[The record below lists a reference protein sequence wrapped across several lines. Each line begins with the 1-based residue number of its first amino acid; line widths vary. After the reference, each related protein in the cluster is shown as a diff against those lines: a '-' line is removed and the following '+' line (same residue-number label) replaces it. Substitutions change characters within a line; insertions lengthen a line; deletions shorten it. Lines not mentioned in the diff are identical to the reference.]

1 MRYISFVIP
10 YTDMPPTPELMDAM
24 GKLAERELKA
34 GRMID
39 MGGLMPVNTATRV
52 AIRKGKLLVTDGP
65 FAESKEVIGGYAVFE
80 FATKEDAIKSAVE
93 FMDLHKQ
100 FCPGWEG
107 VCEVRQ
113 LAPMDAPESCGG
125 SSVVNAA

>member
-1 MRYISFVIP
+1 MRYISLVIP

-24 GKLAERELKA
+24 GKLAEREMQA
-34 GRMID
+34 GRLID
-39 MGGLMPVNTATRV
+39 MGGLMPVSSAMRV
-52 AIRKGKLLVTDGP
+52 AIKKGKLLVTDGP

-80 FATKEDAIKSAVE
+80 YATKEDALAGAVE
-93 FMDLHKQ
+93 FMNLHKQ

-113 LAPMDAPESCGG
+113 LAPMDAPDVCGG
-125 SSVVNAA
+125 ASVVNAA